1 MRLAYYSMT
10 LLIALAA
17 CKELPQEDIN
27 NWISANQK
35 NITSRKIS
43 LEEQE
48 IAQVFVYQANDR
60 IDPFDSKK
68 IALLST
74 DHPSAGN
81 NISPDV
87 QRTRETLEQ
96 YPIDSLRMVGTLRK
110 TGKIIALIQ
119 VEKVI
124 YQVHVGSYVG
134 QDMGRVIKISEDA
147 MQVEETTQDAG
158 GEWRKRLVE
167 IKMKEK

>member
-1 MRLAYYSMT
+1 MT

-60 IDPFDSKK
+60 IDPFDIKK

-74 DHPSAGN
+74 DHPSAGS

-124 YQVHVGSYVG
+124 YQVYVGSYLG

>member
-1 MRLAYYSMT
+1 MT
-10 LLIALAA
+10 LLIALGA
-17 CKELPQEDIN
+17 CKELPQEDIK
-27 NWISANQK
+27 NWINANQK
-35 NITSRKIS
+35 NVTSRKIS
-43 LEEQE
+43 SEEQE
-48 IAQVFVYQANDR
+48 IFQVFIYQANDR

-74 DHPSAGN
+74 DYPSAGN

-96 YPIDSLRMVGTLRK
+96 YAIDSLRMVGTLRK
-110 TGKIIALIQ
+110 AGKIIALIQ
-119 VEKVI
+119 IENFF
-124 YQVHVGSYVG
+124 YQVHVGSYLG

>member
-10 LLIALAA
+10 LWFALAA

-27 NWISANQK
+27 NWINANQK

-48 IAQVFVYQANDR
+48 IAQVFIYQANDR
-60 IDPFDSKK
+60 IDPFDIKK

-96 YPIDSLRMVGTLRK
+96 YAIDSLRMVGTLRK

-124 YQVHVGSYVG
+124 YQVHVGSYFFQLHLIVFW
-134 QDMGRVIKISEDA
+134 I
-147 MQVEETTQDAG
+147 
-158 GEWRKRLVE
+158 
-167 IKMKEK
+167 